1 MNNEYFVEGEV
12 RELYPYFNTD
22 DLALIF
28 NMSRGWT
35 ARKIVA
41 SIDDRRTAGETRAL
55 EVPEVLPNQVYTTLT
70 RVLARTGG
78 TVPYDVRPEGILETD
93 EETLDEGAQILGM
106 SDEDI
111 DDLFNNVTESIV
123 DSSVLEDESQVVEP
137 VIGDTM
143 VDTDLPFQESE
154 LFTTDLL
161 EQLRTTQGIV
171 TMGDAYDKLADVTR
185 RLGRLGVFDDVYES
199 KYVAKINSTPPIVLG
214 FGNLAELK
222 NTVRN
227 GVTGA
232 AWEVGIHVSYL
243 PAYTQTETLDE
254 YLNDLQQSEQ
264 IYAGRFGT
272 VNGDKLRVRIV
283 YEG

>member
-137 VIGDTM
+137 VIGDTR
-143 VDTDLPFQESE
+143 VDTDTPFQESE

>member
-143 VDTDLPFQESE
+143 VDTDTPFQESE